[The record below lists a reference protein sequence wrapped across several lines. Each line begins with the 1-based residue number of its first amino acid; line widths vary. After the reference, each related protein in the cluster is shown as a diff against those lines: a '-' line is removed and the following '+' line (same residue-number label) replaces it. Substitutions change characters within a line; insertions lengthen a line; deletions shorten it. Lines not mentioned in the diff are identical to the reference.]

1 MLPTLIAGN
10 WKMHKTAS
18 EGIRFAQDFL
28 KLYDHQANVEVVM
41 APPFT
46 ALHAVQ
52 DVIQSTPIKLAA
64 QNVHYQK
71 EGAYTGE
78 VSPSMLRDLGCHYVI
93 LGHSERRQYFGETNS
108 FINQKVRSALSHD
121 LSPILCVGES
131 LEDRETGKTRS
142 LIEQQLL
149 EGLHD
154 VTKDD
159 LKQVTIAYEPVW
171 AIGTG
176 KAATVEQATEIHAAI
191 GLSLEENWGLGRN
204 TIRVIYGGS
213 VKPDNA
219 EKLFQSPQIN
229 GALVGGACLNP
240 ESFAKIITSAQCT
253 ST

>member
-28 KLYDHQANVEVVM
+28 KLYNHKVNVEVVV

-46 ALHAVQ
+46 ALHAVH
-52 DVIQSTPIKLAA
+52 DMIGSTPIKLAA
-64 QNVHYQK
+64 QNVHDQK

-78 VSPSMLRDLGCHYVI
+78 VSLPMLRDLGCQYVI
-93 LGHSERRQYFGETNS
+93 LGHSERRQHFGETNG

-131 LEDRETGKTRS
+131 REDRETGKTRS

-154 VTKDD
+154 VTSDD

-191 GLSLEENWGLGRN
+191 GQSIEEKWGIGRN

-219 EKLFQSPQIN
+219 EKLFTSPQIN
-229 GALVGGACLNP
+229 GALVGGACLDP
-240 ESFAKIITSAQCT
+240 ESFAKIISSVQ
-253 ST
+253 SISN